1 MKTVDIVVSLHIQ
14 TDLILRIK
22 KVERDTQTDTQIKRQ
37 RIFTIIRN
45 FFKTSINIIISKM
58 EHFWKQRSIA
68 VIMIH
73 FLYRTI
79 QQILD
84 DDSEPAPGE
93 EHLAALTAGDRVPW
107 YNAREEYF
115 KKGKNKASL
124 DAVEKVQNSAKI
136 CCGLNLI
143 KFMY

>member
-1 MKTVDIVVSLHIQ
+1 
-14 TDLILRIK
+14 
-22 KVERDTQTDTQIKRQ
+22 
-37 RIFTIIRN
+37 
-45 FFKTSINIIISKM
+45 M
-58 EHFWKQRSIA
+58 EHFWKQRNIA
-68 VIMIH
+68 IFMIH

-124 DAVEKVQNSAKI
+124 DAVEKVENSAKI
-136 CCGLNLI
+136 YCGSNLI
-143 KFMY
+143 KFIK

>member
-1 MKTVDIVVSLHIQ
+1 
-14 TDLILRIK
+14 
-22 KVERDTQTDTQIKRQ
+22 
-37 RIFTIIRN
+37 
-45 FFKTSINIIISKM
+45 M

-68 VIMIH
+68 IIMIH

-84 DDSEPAPGE
+84 DDTEPAPGE

-124 DAVEKVQNSAKI
+124 DAVEKVQNSAKSVVVQI
-136 CCGLNLI
+136 
-143 KFMY
+143 